1 MRLSI
6 ALCLATVL
14 WVSPLLT
21 ADDKLDVKAAL
32 ERSIIEPTLPLR
44 EVQAYV
50 ESRVLPMPDVKS
62 VAEWEPHADRMRRD
76 TLAKVV
82 FRGEAAA
89 WRDAQVNVEWLETID
104 GGPGYKIK
112 KLRYEA
118 LPGLWIPALLYE
130 PEKLSGKVAVGL
142 AVNGHDPLGKAAKY
156 KQIRCINMA
165 KRGMVVLNPEWFNMG
180 QLKHENFA
188 HYKMNQLDLCGTS
201 GLAPFYLA
209 MSKGL
214 DVLLAHP
221 NADPKR
227 VAVSG
232 LSGGGWQT
240 IVISALDTRV
250 TLTNPVAGYSSIRT
264 RARYAQDLG
273 DSEQTPVDLAATA
286 DYAQL
291 TALMAPRPTLL
302 TYNAKDNC
310 CFKAEHALPPLVE
323 AAQPIFHLYDGPNKF
338 RTHVNHDPGDHNFE
352 RDNREAY
359 YLMLGDHFFRGEF
372 YDWHEIACD
381 DEVKTP
387 EQLHVVMPTH
397 NENFHSLAM
406 KLAATLPRDAAL
418 PTEKEAA
425 AAWISQKKKLLRE
438 VTRFK
443 PEAVQAIRETDT
455 NTFLDGTVTHWWLRV
470 GGAWTVPAVELT
482 RATPLTG
489 GKPVGRV
496 LMVADQGRKS
506 IPVELVNEWLD
517 KNFQV
522 FIFDPFYLGESKI
535 AERDFLHALQLSCV
549 GDRPLGVQ
557 AAQIA
562 AIAQWS
568 RGAGGPSHIVAIG
581 PRTSLATLVASA
593 AAEFGVASQI
603 ELHDSLASLKQV
615 LEDNLGVNQIPEYFC
630 FGLLEHFDI
639 VSLAAIS
646 GYCRVTFVNPSDRL
660 KASVA
665 PLAEWYKLHVTE
677 YTPAQ
682 VKAAPLFKQRPPTK

>member
-1 MRLSI
+1 
-6 ALCLATVL
+6 
-14 WVSPLLT
+14 
-21 ADDKLDVKAAL
+21 
-32 ERSIIEPTLPLR
+32 
-44 EVQAYV
+44 
-50 ESRVLPMPDVKS
+50 
-62 VAEWEPHADRMRRD
+62 
-76 TLAKVV
+76 
-82 FRGEAAA
+82 
-89 WRDAQVNVEWLETID
+89 
-104 GGPGYKIK
+104 K

-130 PEKLSGKVAVGL
+130 PEKLSGRVAVGL

-180 QLKHENFA
+180 QLKQENFA

-221 NADPKR
+221 NADSKR

-240 IVISALDTRV
+240 IVISSLDTRV

-273 DSEQTPVDLAATA
+273 DSEQTPVDLAAIA

-323 AAQPIFHLYDGPNKF
+323 AARPIFALYKASVRL

-352 RDNREAY
+352 KDNREAFY
-359 YLMLGDHFFRGEF
+359 RMIGTHFFAGHIF
-372 YDWHEIACD
+372 DANEIACD

-387 EQLHVVMPTH
+387 EQLQVELPAM
-397 NENFHSLAM
+397 NEDFHSLAM
-406 KLAATLPRDAAL
+406 KLAVTLPRDGAL
-418 PTEKEAA
+418 PTDKERSVT
-425 AAWISQKKKLLRE
+425 WRTQKLERLRE
-438 VTRFK
+438 ITRFK
-443 PEAVQAIRETDT
+443 TESIQAVPETDEKV
-455 NTFLDGTVTHWWLRV
+455 FSDGTATHWWLRI
-470 GGAWTVPAVELT
+470 GGSWTVPAVELK
-482 RATPLTG
+482 R
-489 GKPVGRV
+489 GKPLGQV
-496 LMVADQGRKS
+496 LIVADGGRKS
-506 IPVELVNEWLD
+506 IPVEMVDEWLN
-517 KNFQV
+517 KGYRV
-522 FIFDPFYLGESKI
+522 MALDPFYLGESKI

-562 AIAQWS
+562 AITRWA
-568 RGAGGPSHIVAIG
+568 RGTAFIPGSHGVRVVAIG
-581 PRTSLATLVASA
+581 PRTCLATLVASA
-593 AAEFGVASQI
+593 LEPFAIEAI
-603 ELHDSLASLKQV
+603 ELRESLGSLKQV
-615 LEDNLGVNQIPEYFC
+615 LEDNLGVNQVPEYFC

-639 VSLAAIS
+639 VPLAALS
-646 GYCRVTFVNPSDRL
+646 ADRPVTFVNPSDRL
-660 KASVA
+660 KAEVT
-665 PLAEWYKLHVTE
+665 PLAAWYKLHDVEHQPIRTTE
-677 YTPAQ
+677 S
-682 VKAAPLFKQRPPTK
+682 PPTK

>member
-1 MRLSI
+1 MRLDF
-6 ALCLATVL
+6 ALCLAAVL
-14 WVSPLLT
+14 WVSPLLA
-21 ADDKLDVKAAL
+21 ADNKLDVKAAL

-44 EVQAYV
+44 EAQAYV

-89 WRDAQVNVEWLETID
+89 WRDAKVNVEWAETID

-130 PEKLSGKVAVGL
+130 PEKLSGKMAVGL

-165 KRGMVVLNPEWFNMG
+165 KRGMVVLNLEWFNMG

-240 IVISALDTRV
+240 IVISSLDTRV

-273 DSEQTPVDLAATA
+273 DSEQTPVDLATTA

-323 AAQPIFHLYDGPNKF
+323 AARPIFALYGATVHL

-352 RDNREAY
+352 KDNREAFY
-359 YLMLGDHFFRGEF
+359 RMLGDHFYVGHVF
-372 YDWHEIACD
+372 DAKEIACD

-387 EQLHVVMPTH
+387 EQLQVELPAM
-397 NENFHSLAM
+397 NEDFHSLAM
-406 KLAATLPRDAAL
+406 KLAATLPRGGAL
-418 PTEKEAA
+418 PTDKERAA
-425 AAWISQKKKLLRE
+425 VWSGKKFERLRE
-438 VTRFK
+438 ITRFK
-443 PEAVQAIRETDT
+443 TESVQAVPETDET
-455 NTFLDGTVTHWWLRV
+455 VFSDGTVTHWWLRV
-470 GGAWTVPAVELT
+470 GGSWTVPAIELT
-482 RATPLTG
+482 R
-489 GKPVGRV
+489 GKTIGQV
-496 LMVADQGRKS
+496 LIVADGGRKS
-506 IPVELVNEWLD
+506 IPVELVDEWLN
-517 KNFQV
+517 KGYLV
-522 FIFDPFYLGESKI
+522 MALDPFYLGESKI

-562 AIAQWS
+562 AIARWAK
-568 RGAGGPSHIVAIG
+568 RELPHGPAQIVAIG
-581 PRTSLATLVASA
+581 PRTSLATLVASVLEPA
-593 AAEFGVASQI
+593 AVEAI
-603 ELHDSLASLKQV
+603 ELRESFGSLKQV

-639 VSLAAIS
+639 VSLAALS
-646 GYCRVTFVNPSDRL
+646 APRRVTFVNPSDRL
-660 KASVA
+660 KTEAA
-665 PLAEWYKLHVTE
+665 PLAAWYKLHGIE
-677 YTPAQ
+677 H
-682 VKAAPLFKQRPPTK
+682 LPTKTIEASPTK

>member
-1 MRLSI
+1 MRLDI
-6 ALCLATVL
+6 ASFLAAVL
-14 WVSPLLT
+14 WVSPLLV

-32 ERSIIEPTLPLR
+32 ERPLIEPTLPLR

-89 WRDAQVNVEWLETID
+89 WRDAKVSVEWAETID

-130 PEKLSGKVAVGL
+130 PDKLSGKVAVGL

-165 KRGMVVLNPEWFNMG
+165 KRGMVVLNLEWFNMG

-240 IVISALDTRV
+240 IVISSLDTRV

-273 DSEQTPVDLAATA
+273 DSEQTPVDLASIA

-291 TALMAPRPTLL
+291 TALMAPRATLL
-302 TYNAKDNC
+302 TFNAKDNC

-323 AAQPIFHLYDGPNKF
+323 AARPIFSLYGKTDHL
-338 RTHVNHDPGDHNFE
+338 RTHVGHEPGDHNFE
-352 RDNREAY
+352 KDNRRAY
-359 YLMLGDHFFRGEF
+359 YRMLGQHFFAGQRFDPE
-372 YDWHEIACD
+372 EIPCD
-381 DEVKTP
+381 DEVKTA
-387 EQLHVVMPTH
+387 EQLQVELPAI
-397 NENFHSLAM
+397 NEDFHSLAM
-406 KLAATLPRDAAL
+406 KLAETLPRDGVL
-418 PTEKEAA
+418 PTKSEPAG
-425 AAWISQKKKLLRE
+425 AWVTRKLERLRE
-438 VTRFK
+438 VTRYK
-443 PEAVQAIRETDT
+443 HEAVQAVPETEEKAYS
-455 NTFLDGTVTHWWLRV
+455 DGTVTHWWLRV
-470 GGAWTVPAVELT
+470 GGAWTVPAVELI
-482 RATPLTG
+482 R
-489 GKPVGRV
+489 GKPVGQV
-496 LMVADQGRKS
+496 LIVADGGRKS
-506 IPVELVNEWLD
+506 IPVELVDEWLD
-517 KNFQV
+517 LGYRV
-522 FIFDPFYLGESKI
+522 IALDPFYLGESKI
-535 AERDFLHALQLSCV
+535 TERDFLHALQLSCV

-562 AIAQWS
+562 AIARWS
-568 RGAGGPSHIVAIG
+568 NGEFPGGPARVVAVG
-581 PRTSLATLVASA
+581 PRTGLAALVASA
-593 AAEFGVASQI
+593 LEPEAI
-603 ELHDSLASLKQV
+603 EKVELRESLGSLKQV
-615 LEDNLGVNQIPEYFC
+615 LEDNLGVNQVPEYFC

-639 VSLAAIS
+639 VSLTALSAP
-646 GYCRVTFVNPSDRL
+646 RPVTFVDPIDRL
-660 KASVA
+660 KEAAA
-665 PLAEWYKLHVTE
+665 PLAAWYKLYGVEHAPIRITE
-677 YTPAQ
+677 KPPA
-682 VKAAPLFKQRPPTK
+682 K

>member
-1 MRLSI
+1 MRLDI
-6 ALCLATVL
+6 ASCLAAIL
-14 WVSPLLT
+14 WVSPLLA

-50 ESRVLPMPDVKS
+50 ESRVQPMPDVKS
-62 VAEWEPHADRMRRD
+62 VAEWEPHAERMRRG

-89 WRDAQVNVEWLETID
+89 WRDAKVNVVWLETID

-130 PEKLSGKVAVGL
+130 PDKLSGKVAVGL

-165 KRGMVVLNPEWFNMG
+165 KRGMIVLNLEWFNMG

-209 MSKGL
+209 MSKGI

-221 NADPKR
+221 NADFSK

-240 IVISALDTRV
+240 IFISALDTRV

-264 RARYAQDLG
+264 RARYSQDLG
-273 DSEQTPVDLAATA
+273 DSEQTPVDLAAIA

-323 AAQPIFHLYDGPNKF
+323 AARPIFALYGKTDHL

-359 YLMLGDHFFRGEF
+359 YRMLGDHFFAGQPF
-372 YDWHEIACD
+372 NTKEITSDNSKESPFD
-381 DEVKTP
+381 DGVKTP
-387 EQLHVVMPTH
+387 EQLHVELPEI

-406 KLAATLPRDAAL
+406 KLAATLPRDGVL
-418 PTEKEAA
+418 PTTQESAV
-425 AAWISQKKKLLRE
+425 AWKTQKVERLRE

-443 PEAVQAIRETDT
+443 REAVQAVPETDAKP
-455 NTFLDGTVTHWWLRV
+455 FADGTVTHWWLRV

-482 RATPLTG
+482 R
-489 GKPVGRV
+489 GKPIGQV
-496 LMVADQGRKS
+496 LIVADQGRKS
-506 IPVELVNEWLD
+506 IPVELVDEWLN
-517 KNFQV
+517 KGYRV
-522 FIFDPFYLGESKI
+522 IALDPFYLGESKI
-535 AERDFLHALQLSCV
+535 TERDFLHALQLSCV

-562 AIAQWS
+562 AIACWAK
-568 RGAGGPSHIVAIG
+568 GEFPGGPPQVVAIG

-593 AAEFGVASQI
+593 LEPEAVAGI
-603 ELHDSLASLKQV
+603 ELRESLGSLKQV
-615 LEDNLGVNQIPEYFC
+615 LEDNLGVHQVPEYYC

-639 VSLAAIS
+639 VSLAALS
-646 GYCRVTFVNPSDRL
+646 TPHLVTFVNPSDRL
-660 KASVA
+660 KTEVT
-665 PLAEWYKLHVTE
+665 PLAAWYKLHGVEHKPTRTTE
-677 YTPAQ
+677 TPPA
-682 VKAAPLFKQRPPTK
+682 K

>member
-1 MRLSI
+1 MRLDIVVS
-6 ALCLATVL
+6 LTTVL
-14 WVSPLLT
+14 WVSPLLL
-21 ADDKLDVKAAL
+21 AEDKLDVTAAI
-32 ERSIIEPTLPLR
+32 ERSLIEPALPLR
-44 EVQAYV
+44 EIQAYV
-50 ESRVLPMPDVKS
+50 ESHVLPMPDVKS
-62 VAEWEPHADRMRRD
+62 IAEWEPYAERMRRD

-82 FRGEAAA
+82 FRGAASA
-89 WRDAQVNVEWLETID
+89 WRDAKVNVEWAETID

-130 PEKLSGKVAVGL
+130 PEKLSGPVAVGL

-165 KRGMVVLNPEWFNMG
+165 KRGMVVLNLEWFNMG
-180 QLKHENFA
+180 QLKHDNFA

-240 IVISALDTRV
+240 IVISSLDTRV

-264 RARYAQDLG
+264 RARYSQDLG
-273 DSEQTPVDLAATA
+273 DSEQTPVDLAAIA

-310 CFKAEHALPPLVE
+310 CFKAEHSLPPLVE
-323 AAQPIFHLYDGPNKF
+323 AAGPIFALYSKSQAL
-338 RTHVNHDPGDHNFE
+338 RTHVNHDPGDHNFD

-359 YLMLGDHFFRGEF
+359 YRMLDDHFFAREPF
-372 YDWHEIACD
+372 DPTEIACD

-387 EQLHVVMPTH
+387 EQLQVVMPAI
-397 NENFHSLAM
+397 NEDFHSLAM
-406 KLAATLPRDAAL
+406 KLAATLPRDSAL
-418 PTEKEAA
+418 PTEKATA
-425 AAWISQKKKLLRE
+425 GIWRIQKSKLLRE

-443 PEAVQAIRETDT
+443 SEAVQAIRETDT
-455 NTFLDGTVTHWWLRV
+455 KLFIDGTVTHWWLRV
-470 GGAWTVPAVELT
+470 GGAWTVPVVELT
-482 RATPLTG
+482 RGDVLTRD
-489 GKPVGRV
+489 KPQGQV
-496 LMVADQGRKS
+496 LIIADQGRKS
-506 IPVELVNEWLD
+506 IPVELVDEWLN
-517 KNFQV
+517 KRYRV
-522 FIFDPFYLGESKI
+522 IVFDPFYLGESKI

-562 AIAQWS
+562 AIARWS
-568 RGAGGPSHIVAIG
+568 VGSGGPRHIVAIG
-581 PRTSLATLVASA
+581 PRSSLATLVATASS
-593 AAEFGVASQI
+593 EMYGTASQI

-615 LEDNLGVNQIPEYFC
+615 LEDNLGVNQVPEYFC

-639 VSLAAIS
+639 VSLAALS
-646 GYCRVTFVNPSDRL
+646 APCRVTFVHPSDRL
-660 KASVA
+660 REA
-665 PLAEWYKLHVTE
+665 
-677 YTPAQ
+677 
-682 VKAAPLFKQRPPTK
+682 AAPLKALYTTLGIDHNPTP

>member
-1 MRLSI
+1 MRLDI
-6 ALCLATVL
+6 AASLAAVL
-14 WVSPLLT
+14 WVSPLLL
-21 ADDKLDVKAAL
+21 ADDKIDVKAAL
-32 ERSIIEPTLPLR
+32 ERPLIEPALPLR

-50 ESRVLPMPDVKS
+50 ESHVPPMPDVKS

-89 WRDAQVNVEWLETID
+89 WRDAKVNVEWAETID

-112 KLRYEA
+112 KLRYEC

-130 PEKLSGKVAVGL
+130 PEKLNGKVAVGL
-142 AVNGHDPLGKAAKY
+142 AVNGHDPQGKAAKY
-156 KQIRCINMA
+156 KQIRCVNMA
-165 KRGMVVLNPEWFNMG
+165 RRGMVVLNLEWFNMG

-221 NADPKR
+221 QADPKR

-240 IVISALDTRV
+240 IFISALDTRV

-273 DSEQTPVDLAATA
+273 DSEQTPVDLATTA

-291 TALMAPRPTLL
+291 TALMAPRATLL
-302 TYNAKDNC
+302 TFNGKDNC

-323 AAQPIFHLYDGPNKF
+323 AARPIFALYGKTDHL

-359 YLMLGDHFFRGEF
+359 YRMLGDHFFAGQPFNPR
-372 YDWHEIACD
+372 EIAEDNQKESPFD
-381 DEVKTP
+381 DGVKTP
-387 EQLHVVMPTH
+387 EQLHVELPAN
-397 NENFHSLAM
+397 NEDFHSLAM
-406 KLAATLPRDAAL
+406 KLAESLPRDGELPATNEPAAVWA
-418 PTEKEAA
+418 T
-425 AAWISQKKKLLRE
+425 QKSERLRE
-438 VTRFK
+438 TTRFR
-443 PEAVQAIRETDT
+443 PEAVQAVPETDEKP
-455 NTFLDGTVTHWWLRV
+455 FADGTVTHWWLRV

-482 RATPLTG
+482 R
-489 GKPVGRV
+489 GKPVGQV
-496 LMVADQGRKS
+496 LFVADGGRKS
-506 IPVELVNEWLD
+506 IPVELVEEWLD
-517 KNFQV
+517 RGYRV
-522 FIFDPFYLGESKI
+522 IALDPFYLGESKI

-562 AIAQWS
+562 AIARWAK
-568 RGAGGPSHIVAIG
+568 GEFPGGPAHIVAVG
-581 PRTSLATLVASA
+581 PRTGLATLVASA
-593 AAEFGVASQI
+593 LEPLAIDGV
-603 ELHDSLASLKQV
+603 ELRESLASLKQI
-615 LEDNLGVNQIPEYFC
+615 LEDNLGVHQVPEYFC

-639 VSLAAIS
+639 VPLAALS
-646 GYCRVTFVNPSDRL
+646 APRRVTFVNPGDRL
-660 KASVA
+660 KASAA
-665 PLAEWYKLHVTE
+665 PLAAWYKLYGVEHEPTRTTE
-677 YTPAQ
+677 ATPS
-682 VKAAPLFKQRPPTK
+682 K

>member
-1 MRLSI
+1 MRLDI
-6 ALCLATVL
+6 ALSLAAVL
-14 WVSPLLT
+14 LVSPLL
-21 ADDKLDVKAAL
+21 AEDKLDVKAAL

-62 VAEWEPHADRMRRD
+62 VTEWEPHADRMRRD

-89 WRDAQVNVEWLETID
+89 WRDAKVNVEWAETID

-130 PEKLSGKVAVGL
+130 PEKLSGPVPVGL

-180 QLKHENFA
+180 QLRQENFA

-240 IVISALDTRV
+240 IVISSLDTRV

-286 DYAQL
+286 DYSQL

-323 AAQPIFHLYDGPNKF
+323 AAQPIFALYKSSVHL

-352 RDNREAY
+352 KDNREAFY
-359 YLMLGDHFFRGEF
+359 RMIGDHFFAGHVF
-372 YDWHEIACD
+372 DAKEIVCD

-387 EQLHVVMPTH
+387 EQLQVDLPAV
-397 NENFHSLAM
+397 NEDFHSLAK
-406 KLAATLPRDAAL
+406 KLAATLPRDGAL
-418 PTEKEAA
+418 PSDKAHADTWMEM
-425 AAWISQKKKLLRE
+425 KLERLRE
-438 VTRFK
+438 ITRFK
-443 PEAVQAIRETDT
+443 TESVQAVPETDEKV
-455 NTFLDGTVTHWWLRV
+455 FSDGTATHWWLRI
-470 GGAWTVPAVELT
+470 GGSWTVPAVELK
-482 RATPLTG
+482 RREPRG
-489 GKPVGRV
+489 QV
-496 LMVADQGRKS
+496 LIVADGGRKS
-506 IPVELVNEWLD
+506 IPPELVDEWLN
-517 KNFQV
+517 KGYRV
-522 FIFDPFYLGESKI
+522 IALDPFYLGESKI
-535 AERDFLHALQLSCV
+535 SERDFLHALQVSCV
-549 GDRPLGVQ
+549 GDRPLGVH

-562 AIAQWS
+562 AIS
-568 RGAGGPSHIVAIG
+568 RWARGTAFTRGKQHVDVVAIG
-581 PRTSLATLVASA
+581 PRTSLATLVAA
-593 AAEFGVASQI
+593 ALEPLSIQAV
-603 ELHDSLASLKQV
+603 ELHESLASLKQV

-639 VSLAAIS
+639 VSLAALSAPSRI
-646 GYCRVTFVNPSDRL
+646 TFINPTDRL
-660 KASVA
+660 KTEAA
-665 PLAEWYKLHVTE
+665 PLTAWYKLYGVAHE
-677 YTPAQ
+677 
-682 VKAAPLFKQRPPTK
+682 PTRTIEASTAK

>member
-1 MRLSI
+1 MRLNI
-6 ALCLATVL
+6 ASCLASVL
-14 WVSPLLT
+14 WVSPLLG
-21 ADDKLDVKAAL
+21 ADNKLDVKAAL
-32 ERSIIEPTLPLR
+32 ERPIIEPALPLR

-62 VAEWEPHADRMRRD
+62 VAEWQPHADRMRRD

-89 WRDAQVNVEWLETID
+89 WRDAKVNVEWLETID

-130 PEKLSGKVAVGL
+130 PEKLSDKVAVGL

-165 KRGMVVLNPEWFNMG
+165 KRGMVVLNPEWLYMG
-180 QLKHENFA
+180 QLRQENFA

-273 DSEQTPVDLAATA
+273 DSEQTPVDLAAIA

-323 AAQPIFHLYDGPNKF
+323 AARPIFALYKASAHL

-352 RDNREAY
+352 KDNREACY
-359 YLMLGDHFFRGEF
+359 RMLGDHFFAGQIF
-372 YDWHEIACD
+372 DAKEIACD

-387 EQLHVVMPTH
+387 EQLQVVLPAT
-397 NENFHSLAM
+397 NEDFHSLAL
-406 KLAATLPRDAAL
+406 KLAATLPRDGAL
-418 PTEKEAA
+418 PTDKKRAAVWLTEKFER
-425 AAWISQKKKLLRE
+425 LRE
-438 VTRFK
+438 ITRFK
-443 PEAVQAIRETDT
+443 MESVQAIPETDEKV
-455 NTFLDGTVTHWWLRV
+455 FSDGTVTHWWLRI
-470 GGAWTVPAVELT
+470 GGSWTVPVVELK
-482 RATPLTG
+482 R
-489 GKPVGRV
+489 GKTLGQV
-496 LMVADQGRKS
+496 LIVADGGRKS
-506 IPVELVNEWLD
+506 IPVELVDEWLN
-517 KNFQV
+517 KGYRV
-522 FIFDPFYLGESKI
+522 IAFDLFYLGESKI

-562 AIAQWS
+562 AIARWADETAFVS
-568 RGAGGPSHIVAIG
+568 RNERGRVVAIG

-593 AAEFGVASQI
+593 SEQSAIKAI
-603 ELHDSLASLKQV
+603 ELRESLGSLKQV
-615 LEDNLGVNQIPEYFC
+615 LEDNLGVNQVPEYFC

-639 VSLAAIS
+639 VSLAALGAS
-646 GYCRVTFVNPSDRL
+646 SRVTFVNPSDRL
-660 KASVA
+660 KTEIA
-665 PLAEWYKLHVTE
+665 PLAAWYKLHGIE
-677 YTPAQ
+677 HDPIRIIE
-682 VKAAPLFKQRPPTK
+682 AAPSK

>member
-1 MRLSI
+1 MRLDI
-6 ALCLATVL
+6 ALSLAAVFL
-14 WVSPLLT
+14 VSPLL
-21 ADDKLDVKAAL
+21 AEDKLDVKAAL

-62 VAEWEPHADRMRRD
+62 VTEWEPHADRMRRD

-89 WRDAQVNVEWLETID
+89 WRDAKVNVEWAETID

-130 PEKLSGKVAVGL
+130 PEKLSGPVPVGL

-180 QLKHENFA
+180 QLRQENFA

-240 IVISALDTRV
+240 IVISSLDTRV

-286 DYAQL
+286 DYSQL

-323 AAQPIFHLYDGPNKF
+323 AAQPIFALYKSSVHL

-352 RDNREAY
+352 KDNREAFY
-359 YLMLGDHFFRGEF
+359 RMIGDHFFAGHVF
-372 YDWHEIACD
+372 DAKEIVCD

-387 EQLHVVMPTH
+387 EQLQVDLPAV
-397 NENFHSLAM
+397 NEDFHSLAK
-406 KLAATLPRDAAL
+406 KLAATLPRDGAL
-418 PTEKEAA
+418 PSDKAHADTWMEM
-425 AAWISQKKKLLRE
+425 KLERLRE
-438 VTRFK
+438 ITRFK
-443 PEAVQAIRETDT
+443 TESVQAVPETDEKV
-455 NTFLDGTVTHWWLRV
+455 FSDGTATHWWLRI
-470 GGAWTVPAVELT
+470 GGSWTVPAVELK
-482 RATPLTG
+482 RREPRG
-489 GKPVGRV
+489 QV
-496 LMVADQGRKS
+496 LIVADGGRKS
-506 IPVELVNEWLD
+506 IPPELVDEWLN
-517 KNFQV
+517 KGYRV
-522 FIFDPFYLGESKI
+522 IALDPFYLGESKI
-535 AERDFLHALQLSCV
+535 SERDFLHALQVSCV
-549 GDRPLGVQ
+549 GDRPLGVH

-562 AIAQWS
+562 AIS
-568 RGAGGPSHIVAIG
+568 RWARGTAFTRGKQHVDVVAIG
-581 PRTSLATLVASA
+581 PRTSLATLVAA
-593 AAEFGVASQI
+593 ALEPLSIQAV
-603 ELHDSLASLKQV
+603 ELHESLASLKQV

-639 VSLAAIS
+639 VSLAALSAPSRI
-646 GYCRVTFVNPSDRL
+646 TFINPTDRL
-660 KASVA
+660 KTEAA
-665 PLAEWYKLHVTE
+665 PLTAWYKLYGVAHE
-677 YTPAQ
+677 
-682 VKAAPLFKQRPPTK
+682 PTRTIEASTAK